1 MKQFCKLMAVVWGT
15 VKDHQG
21 YIDVQSEEGRGSSFT
36 LYFPVTRKALA
47 EEQPPVP
54 PDAFKGQGQSILV
67 VDDVREQ
74 RELAMSMLT
83 RLGYRVGAVASGE
96 EALEYL
102 KTNRVDLIVLD
113 MVMVPG
119 MDGLE
124 TYQRMLEISPGQKAV
139 IVSGFSETDRVKKAQ
154 ELGAGAYIRKPYL
167 LEKIGRAIRD
177 ELIR

>member
-1 MKQFCKLMAVVWGT
+1 
-15 VKDHQG
+15 
-21 YIDVQSEEGRGSSFT
+21 
-36 LYFPVTRKALA
+36 
-47 EEQPPVP
+47 
-54 PDAFKGQGQSILV
+54 
-67 VDDVREQ
+67 
-74 RELAMSMLT
+74 MSMLT

-96 EALEYL
+96 NALDYL
-102 KTNRVDLIVLD
+102 KMNRADLIVLD

-124 TYQRMLEISPGQKAV
+124 TYQRILEITPGQKAI

-177 ELIR
+177 ELNR